1 MAWGLVM
8 SSSSTA
14 AGTTQGSI
22 FKVDAV
28 RGSGL
33 RGIMHLD
40 HLSAIRSL
48 LTPHLPPQGFSRQT
62 NACVCV
68 FVCFDSLYVN
78 VSVRG

>member
-1 MAWGLVM
+1 M
-8 SSSSTA
+8 SSSSIA

-48 LTPHLPPQGFSRQT
+48 LTPHLPPPG
-62 NACVCV
+62 
-68 FVCFDSLYVN
+68 L
-78 VSVRG
+78 